1 MHKLLSLVLFYYC
14 RKKKLPYYKTRSDAR
29 GGGIK
34 GLLMRK
40 NGPIFLY
47 YHTHGNNECF
57 VKRINCN
64 KNGGYGFGFLRLSYY
79 PFVRAAF
86 NPAISERT

>member
-1 MHKLLSLVLFYYC
+1 VEKNCPITKPGATLG
-14 RKKKLPYYKTRSDAR
+14 

-47 YHTHGNNECF
+47 YYTHGNNECF
-57 VKRINCN
+57 VKRINCD